1 MTRIHHLS
9 TTALIATLLLATHP
23 VVSAVEPVVVRKA
36 AIFIENRASPVFND
50 KVSVLED
57 FLTSRITE
65 KGFSVISRDVV
76 VNALKTY
83 RSAEVVVA
91 SAGVAST
98 VVATPNGGSAV
109 VAEVAKAG
117 AAQVASTPTTTSTD
131 QLLSDNTSALRLAQ
145 NMGADYLFIAAIT
158 SHGIEKKVM
167 DAYGVK
173 TVNILHTLR
182 VSYKVLDGAEGAS
195 LIAATVKATK
205 TTRFDENLQT
215 EDSDLLNSLLEE
227 AANLVA
233 DDAGGKIVTLA
244 AAAKQ
249 LSQVEIAVS
258 CGVQDLVQLPLSI
271 PDIRLLEDGK
281 SIYISTN
288 IMPIVTTPQFAATVE
303 MDGIAVGSAPGKFKV
318 TQGLS
323 KMRITRAGFNPY
335 ERTVKPF
342 EGQQFKDVTLQMS
355 EEGYKRWKDNI
366 TFLLLIKSGDK
377 LTDGLREMMGG
388 FAQTLRQSGYRVD
401 TKTDIKATM
410 EAKGKSMFDG
420 ATLKVFGE

>member
-1 MTRIHHLS
+1 LLS
-9 TTALIATLLLATHP
+9 CL
-23 VVSAVEPVVVRKA
+23 VFSAAAETIPAAAPRKA
-36 AIFIENRASPVFND
+36 AIFIENRAGPALND

-65 KGFSVISRDVV
+65 KGFSVISREVV

-83 RSAEVVVA
+83 RTAAIVAGSAEAV
-91 SAGVAST
+91 SAT
-98 VVATPNGGSAV
+98 VATTTGGKT
-109 VAEVAKAG
+109 VAGEVAKAG
-117 AAQVASTPTTTSTD
+117 AAQVSATPTTTTTD

-145 NMGADYLFIAAIT
+145 NMGADYLFVAAIT
-158 SHGIEKKVM
+158 SLGTEKKSFE
-167 DAYGVK
+167 GNGIK
-173 TVNILHTLR
+173 TVNVIHTLR

-215 EDSDLLNSLLEE
+215 EDSDLLNGMLEE

-233 DDAGGKIVTLA
+233 DDAGRKVATLA
-244 AAAKQ
+244 AEAKK
-249 LSQVEIAVS
+249 LPPVEISVS
-258 CGVQDLVQLPLSI
+258 CGMQDLAQLPLSL

-281 SIYISTN
+281 SIYVSTN
-288 IMPIVTTPQFAATVE
+288 QVRMEVLSATVE
-303 MDGIAVGSAPGKFKV
+303 IDGIAVGSAPGKLKV
-318 TQGLS
+318 PQGLS
-323 KMRITRAGFNPY
+323 KMRVTRAGFSPY
-335 ERTVKPF
+335 ERTIKPH
-342 EGQQFKDVTLQMS
+342 EGQKFKDVTLQMS

-377 LTDGLREMMGG
+377 LNGGLREMMGG

-401 TKTDIKATM
+401 TKTDVKATVD
-410 EAKGKSMFDG
+410 AKGKSLFDG

>member
-1 MTRIHHLS
+1 MKTFLIIA
-9 TTALIATLLLATHP
+9 ALATLT
-23 VVSAVEPVVVRKA
+23 AVCQAQNAPTPRKA
-36 AIFIENRASPVFND
+36 AIFIENRAGPALND

-65 KGFSVISRDVV
+65 KGFSVISREVV

-91 SAGVAST
+91 SAAVSSAA
-98 VVATPNGGSAV
+98 VATPSGGTAA

-117 AAQVASTPTTTSTD
+117 AAQVASTPTTTTTD

-158 SHGIEKKVM
+158 SLGTEKKAM

-173 TVNILHTLR
+173 TVNVLHTLR
-182 VSYKVLDGAEGAS
+182 VSYKVLGGAEGAS

-215 EDSDLLNSLLEE
+215 EDSDLLNGLLEE
-227 AANLVA
+227 AANQVA
-233 DDAGGKIVTLA
+233 DDAGRKVATVA

-249 LSQVEIAVS
+249 LPPVEIAVS

-271 PDIRLLEDGK
+271 PDVRLLEDGK

-288 IMPIVTTPQFAATVE
+288 MMPIVTTPQFAATVE

-318 TQGLS
+318 SQGLS
-323 KMRITRAGFNPY
+323 KMRVTRAGFTPY
-335 ERTVKPF
+335 ERTVKPHD
-342 EGQQFKDVTLQMS
+342 GQEFKDVPLQMS

-401 TKTDIKATM
+401 TKTDIKGTM